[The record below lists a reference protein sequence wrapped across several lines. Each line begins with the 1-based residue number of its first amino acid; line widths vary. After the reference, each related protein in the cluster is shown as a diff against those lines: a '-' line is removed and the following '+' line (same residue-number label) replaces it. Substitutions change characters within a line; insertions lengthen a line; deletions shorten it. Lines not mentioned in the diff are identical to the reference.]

1 MVKKIGSSGRRKTR
15 HLFSKDKLMRGK
27 TSISRSIAKFD
38 VGEKVVLSIEPS
50 VQKGLFH
57 MRFFGKIGKVVGS
70 RGRAYIVEIKD
81 GGVVKQII
89 TLPIHLRKYKSD

>member
-15 HLFSKDKLMRGK
+15 HLFSKDKSLRGK
-27 TSISRSIAKFD
+27 ISISKSIAHFEI
-38 VGEKVVLSIEPS
+38 GEKVVLCVEPS

-57 MRFFGKIGKVVGS
+57 MRFYGKIGKVVGT

-81 GGVVKQII
+81 GSVVKKII
-89 TLPIHLRKYKSD
+89 TLPIHLNKYE